1 MWVESA
7 VGLLNSRLT
16 EASFI
21 HAVPPFSI
29 GGEKTSNLMVMKNCI
44 SIIAVAWVFA
54 CLPAIAQKS
63 ASTQA
68 HLEAE
73 TAGISSYRLSNGFKI
88 ILIPFPSASNTRVEL
103 LVKSGSKFEGYGETG
118 MAHLLEHMLFKGAGK
133 RKNIKDDLTKLGAS
147 YNGTTTADRTN
158 YFETVEA
165 DPNKVDELIRI
176 EADRFIRAR
185 FTAKDL
191 ATEMTVVRNE
201 LENSEREPAQ
211 LVMST
216 LARNS
221 FNWHGY
227 ARSTIGAR
235 SDIEATT
242 FQALQGFHRKHY
254 RPDNAA
260 LIISGSFD
268 KGRVLALASAFFG
281 VAKNPL
287 LDKPVNH
294 TVDTPQ
300 SAINRSELYLSKATT
315 LVASAWKLPSLKQRD
330 AHALD
335 LAAAAICDPDWGSLR
350 KELVL
355 DKKLALSASCAT
367 SAEADY
373 SRLIAF
379 ARAGQSANAQ
389 DISTALNKHIE
400 EAATRGVTQAQ
411 LERARLSELNAFER
425 ALDSHEVIANFVSDF
440 EVAGDWRLFLW
451 TRDVVKSVTLDEAN
465 QALKKWVVPTN
476 RAEVLLRHSEA
487 LSPLEFPKPIEGRTL
502 VEGQSWPSIFSSA
515 DAPPKSLL
523 ELSTSTKRFELDG
536 QRVQA
541 ALITRKTQ
549 GDKVWFMMENDYG
562 TPATLAHRKTAC
574 DAASALMKLGG
585 HGLDRDA
592 LASRMEKL
600 QVNWALNLSGISL
613 EVPRQNLEEAFKT
626 LFAVWMNPDL
636 PVVEFERYK
645 SAQIAAYEAA
655 LRNPLR
661 VADNE
666 VRLRFDNYP
675 DGHWSKPRSF
685 EALIEEAKN
694 LSYADVQR
702 CSNDFAHIA
711 RTRIGIVGNVDA
723 ETVKGL
729 WARTGAT
736 ALVKKTFER
745 VPSPSAPTSVDVTSI
760 KVAMADTSNAK
771 VTGTA
776 VLAINRKSNDFPA
789 LQLAVNAMGGNSSS
803 LIWRQLRETEGLAY
817 SAGMYVVTSSFDD
830 RSTVQLFATSSSG
843 NAEKALASLQAVLA
857 KVLAEG
863 FSPQQI
869 KQAKDAWKEKRK
881 TFLGVERDFA
891 STLSDSLYDGSDF
904 AEMAIFDD
912 KISAVDHEQASRV
925 IRQYMKPASLLWA
938 TGTGLPS
945 R

>member
-1 MWVESA
+1 MA
-7 VGLLNSRLT
+7 
-16 EASFI
+16 
-21 HAVPPFSI
+21 
-29 GGEKTSNLMVMKNCI
+29 MKNCI
-44 SIIAVAWVFA
+44 AILAAAFVFN
-54 CLPAIAQKS
+54 CLPATAQINVQTKP
-63 ASTQA
+63 Q
-68 HLEAE
+68 LEAE
-73 TAGISSYRLSNGFKI
+73 AAGISSYRLSNGFKI
-88 ILIPFPSASNTRVEL
+88 ILIPFSSASNTRVEL
-103 LVKSGSKFEGYGETG
+103 LVKTGSKFEGYGETG

-158 YFETVEA
+158 YFETVDS
-165 DPNKVDELIRI
+165 DPKKIDELIRI

-185 FTAKDL
+185 FTAQDL

-211 LVMST
+211 LVMSA

-235 SDIEATT
+235 SDIEGTT
-242 FQALQGFHRKHY
+242 FQALQSFHRKHY
-254 RPDNAA
+254 RPDNAV

-268 KGRVLALASAFFG
+268 KGRVLALASELFG
-281 VAKNPL
+281 VAKNPAL
-287 LDKPVNH
+287 AKPANH

-300 SAINRSELYLSKATT
+300 SATNRSDLYIAKATT
-315 LVASAWKLPSLKQRD
+315 VVASAWKLPSLKQRD
-330 AHALD
+330 VHALD

-355 DKKLALSASCAT
+355 EKKLALSASCST

-379 ARAGQSANAQ
+379 ARAGQSANAE
-389 DISTALNKHIE
+389 DISIALNKHIE
-400 EAATRGVTQAQ
+400 DAAARGVTQAQ

-425 ALDSHEVIANFVSDF
+425 ALDSHEVIANLVSDF

-465 QALKKWVVPTN
+465 QALKRWVVPTN
-476 RAEVLLRHSEA
+476 RAEVLLRHSDA
-487 LSPLEFPKPIEGRTL
+487 LTPLEFPKPTDGKAL

-523 ELSTSTKRFELDG
+523 ELSKATKRFALEG
-536 QRVQA
+536 QRAQA
-541 ALITRKTQ
+541 ALITRKSQ

-562 TPATLAHRKTAC
+562 SPATLVHRKTAC
-574 DAASALMKLGG
+574 DAASALMRFGG
-585 HGLDRDA
+585 NGLDRDA

-600 QVNWALNLSGISL
+600 QTKWSLNLSGISL
-613 EVPRQNLEEAFKT
+613 EAPRQNLDEAFKT
-626 LFAVWMNPDL
+626 LFSVWINPDL

-645 SAQIAAYEAA
+645 AAQIASYEAA
-655 LRNPLR
+655 MRNPIR
-661 VADNE
+661 VAENE

-675 DGHWSKPRSF
+675 PGHWSKPRSF
-685 EALIEEAKN
+685 ETLIEETKK
-694 LSYADVQR
+694 LTYPDVQR
-702 CSNDFAHIA
+702 CSNDFANVA
-711 RTRIGIVGNVDA
+711 QTRIGVVGNVGV
-723 ETVKGL
+723 ETVKSL
-729 WARTGAT
+729 WATTGAT
-736 ALVKKTFER
+736 SLTKQTFER
-745 VPSPSAPTSVDVTSI
+745 VSSPRAPTSVDLTPI
-760 KVAMADTSNAK
+760 KVTMPETSNAR

-776 VLAINRKSNDFPA
+776 VLAINRKSKDFAA

-803 LIWRQLRETEGLAY
+803 LVWRQLRETDGLAY
-817 SAGMYVVTSSFDD
+817 SAGMYVATSSFDD

-843 NAEKALASLQAVLA
+843 NAEKAWASLQSVLA

-863 FSPQQI
+863 FTQAQI
-869 KQAKDAWKEKRK
+869 NQVKEAWKEKRK
-881 TFLGVERDFA
+881 TFLGVERNFA
-891 STLSDSLYDGSDF
+891 STLSDALYDGFDF
-904 AEMAIFDD
+904 EEMAKFDD
-912 KISAVDHEQASRV
+912 KISSVDPEQASSV
-925 IRQYMKPASLLWA
+925 IRQYLKPSSILWA
-938 TGTGLPS
+938 TGTGVPS

>member
-1 MWVESA
+1 MINFHTRVA
-7 VGLLNSRLT
+7 L
-16 EASFI
+16 
-21 HAVPPFSI
+21 
-29 GGEKTSNLMVMKNCI
+29 KKI
-44 SIIAVAWVFA
+44 SISILAAAWAFA
-54 CLPAIAQKS
+54 CLPATAQKNVPTP
-63 ASTQA
+63 AQ
-68 HLEAE
+68 LEAE
-73 TAGISSYRLSNGFKI
+73 AAGISSYRLSNGFKI

-118 MAHLLEHMLFKGAGK
+118 MAHLLEHMLFKGAGQ
-133 RKNIKDDLTKLGAS
+133 RQNIKDDLTKLGAS
-147 YNGTTTADRTN
+147 YNGTTTSDRTN
-158 YFETVEA
+158 YFETV
-165 DPNKVDELIRI
+165 DPDPKKIDELIRL

-201 LENSEREPAQ
+201 LENSEREPTQ
-211 LVMST
+211 LVMSA

-242 FQALQGFHRKHY
+242 FQALQAFHRKHY

-268 KGRVLALASAFFG
+268 QGRVLALASALFD
-281 VAKNPL
+281 VAKNPSL
-287 LDKPVNH
+287 AKPANH

-300 SAINRSELYLSKATT
+300 AVTNRSELYLSKATT

-330 AHALD
+330 VHALD
-335 LAAAAICDPDWGSLR
+335 LAAAALCDPDWGSLR

-355 DKKLALSASCAT
+355 EKKLALSASCSA

-373 SRLIAF
+373 SRLVAF
-379 ARAGQSANAQ
+379 ARAGQSANAEE
-389 DISTALNKHIE
+389 ISIALNKHIE
-400 EAATRGVTQAQ
+400 EAAARGVTQEQ

-476 RAEVLLRHSEA
+476 RAEVLLRHADA
-487 LSPLEFPKPIEGRTL
+487 LPPLEFPKPTDGKTL
-502 VEGQSWPSIFSSA
+502 VEGQRWPSLFTSA

-523 ELSTSTKRFELDG
+523 ELSTATKRFALDG
-536 QRVQA
+536 PRAQA
-541 ALITRKTQ
+541 ALITRKSQ
-549 GDKVWFMMENDYG
+549 GDKVWLMMENDYG
-562 TPATLAHRKTAC
+562 TPASLVHRKTAC
-574 DAASALMKLGG
+574 DAASALMKFGG
-585 HGLDRDA
+585 HGIDRDA

-600 QVNWALNLSGISL
+600 QATWSLNLSGISL

-626 LFAVWMNPDL
+626 LFAVWINPEL
-636 PVVEFERYK
+636 PVFEFERYK

-655 LRNPLR
+655 MRNPIR
-661 VADNE
+661 VADNK

-685 EALIEEAKN
+685 EALIDEAKK
-694 LSYADVQR
+694 LSYPDVQR
-702 CSNDFAHIA
+702 CSNDFAHLA
-711 RTRIGIVGNVDA
+711 QTRMGVVGNVDVEA
-723 ETVKGL
+723 VKAL
-729 WARTGAT
+729 WAKTGAT

-745 VPSPSAPTSVDVTSI
+745 VPSPSAPSAVEVTPI
-760 KVAMADTSNAK
+760 QVAMSDTSNAK
-771 VTGTA
+771 VMGTA
-776 VLAINRKSNDFPA
+776 VLAINRKSPDFPA

-817 SAGMYVVTSSFDD
+817 SAGMFIATSSFDD

-843 NAEKALASLQAVLA
+843 NAEKALASLQSVLA

-863 FSPQQI
+863 FSPAQI

-881 TFLGVERDFA
+881 TFLGVERGFA
-891 STLSDSLYDGSDF
+891 STLTDSLYDGYDF
-904 AEMAIFDD
+904 SEMAMFDD
-912 KISAVDHEQASRV
+912 KISAVDHAQASRV
-925 IRQYMKPASLLWA
+925 IRQYIKPSSLLWS
-938 TGTGLPS
+938 TGTGLAS

>member
-1 MWVESA
+1 
-7 VGLLNSRLT
+7 
-16 EASFI
+16 
-21 HAVPPFSI
+21 
-29 GGEKTSNLMVMKNCI
+29 MKNCI
-44 SIIAVAWVFA
+44 SVLAAALVFA
-54 CLPAIAQKS
+54 CLPAAAQRS
-63 ASTQA
+63 VQA
-68 HLEAE
+68 KPQLEAE
-73 TAGISSYRLSNGFKI
+73 AAGISSYRLSNGFKI

-118 MAHLLEHMLFKGAGK
+118 MAHLLEHMLFKGAGN

-158 YFETVEA
+158 YFETV
-165 DPNKVDELIRI
+165 DPDPKKIDELIRI
-176 EADRFIRAR
+176 EADRFIRAK
-185 FTAKDL
+185 FTAQDL

-211 LVMST
+211 LVMSA

-242 FQALQGFHRKHY
+242 FQSLQNFHRKHY

-268 KGRVLALASAFFG
+268 PGRVLALASELFS
-281 VAKNPL
+281 VAKNPSL
-287 LDKPVNH
+287 AKPANH

-300 SAINRSELYLSKATT
+300 SATNKSELYLSKATT
-315 LVASAWKLPSLKQRD
+315 VVASAWKLPSLKQRD
-330 AHALD
+330 VHALD

-355 DKKLALSASCAT
+355 EKKLALSASCST

-373 SRLIAF
+373 SRLVAF

-389 DISTALNKHIE
+389 DIATALNKHIE
-400 EAATRGVTQAQ
+400 EAAARGVTPEQ

-425 ALDSHEVIANFVSDF
+425 ALNSHEVIANLVSDF

-465 QALKKWVVPTN
+465 QALKKWVVATN
-476 RAEVLLRHSEA
+476 RAEVLLRHSDA
-487 LSPLEFPKPIEGRTL
+487 SPPLEFPKPTDGKAL
-502 VEGQSWPSIFSSA
+502 VEGQRWPSIFSSA
-515 DAPPKSLL
+515 DAPPKSLF
-523 ELSTSTKRFELDG
+523 ELSKSTQRFVLDG
-536 QRVQA
+536 PRVQA

-549 GDKVWFMMENDYG
+549 GDKVWLMMANDYG
-562 TPATLAHRKTAC
+562 TPASLVHRKTAC
-574 DAASALMKLGG
+574 DAASALMRFGG
-585 HGLDRDA
+585 NGLDRDA

-600 QVNWALNLSGISL
+600 QATWALNLSGISL
-613 EVPRQNLEEAFKT
+613 EVPRQNLDEAFTT
-626 LFAVWMNPDL
+626 LFAVWTKPDL

-655 LRNPLR
+655 MRNPIR

-666 VRLRFDNYP
+666 VRRRFDNYP
-675 DGHWSKPRSF
+675 EGHWSKPRSF
-685 EALIEEAKN
+685 EALVEETKK
-694 LSYADVQR
+694 LSYPEVQR
-702 CSNDFAHIA
+702 CSHDFTGVAQ
-711 RTRIGIVGNVDA
+711 TRLGVVGNVEVDA
-723 ETVKGL
+723 IKAL
-729 WARTGAT
+729 WSKSGAT
-736 ALVKKTFER
+736 TVTKKTFER
-745 VPSPSAPTSVDVTSI
+745 VSSPRAPTAVDVAPI
-760 KVAMADTSNAK
+760 KVAMPDTSNAR
-771 VTGTA
+771 VTGTT
-776 VLAINRKSNDFPA
+776 VLAINRKSKDFPA
-789 LQLAVNAMGGNSSS
+789 LQLAINAMGGNSSS
-803 LIWRQLRETEGLAY
+803 LIWRQLREAEGLAY
-817 SAGMYVVTSSFDD
+817 SAGMYIAASSLDD

-863 FSPQQI
+863 FSPEQI
-869 KQAKDAWKEKRK
+869 KQAKDAWQEKRK

-891 STLSDSLYDGSDF
+891 STLSDALYDGYDF
-904 AEMAIFDD
+904 EAMAKFDAQ
-912 KISAVDHEQASRV
+912 IALVDAEQASSV
-925 IRQYMKPASLLWA
+925 IRQYLKPAPILWA
-938 TGTGLPS
+938 TGTGLAG